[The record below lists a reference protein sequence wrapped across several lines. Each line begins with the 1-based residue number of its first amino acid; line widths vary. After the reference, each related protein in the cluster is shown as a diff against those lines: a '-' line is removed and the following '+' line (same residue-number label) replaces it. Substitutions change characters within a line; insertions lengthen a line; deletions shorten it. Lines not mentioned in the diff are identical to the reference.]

1 MKTPYDIILRP
12 IVSESS
18 MMMSADKKYTFEVDK
33 RANKAQIKIA
43 VEKIFDGVKVE
54 SVNTQNV
61 KGKPKRQGAHQGH
74 RPDWKKAIITLTT
87 ESKEIAL
94 FEGM

>member
-12 IVSESS
+12 VVTESS
-18 MMMSADKKYTFEVDK
+18 MAMSAEKKYTFEVDMN
-33 RANKAQIKIA
+33 ANKAQIKIA
-43 VEKIFDGVKVE
+43 VEKIFDGVKVD

-61 KGKPKRQGAHQGH
+61 KGKPKRQGKYEGH
-74 RPDWKKAIITLTT
+74 RPNWKKAIVTLTAN
-87 ESKEIAL
+87 SKEITI

>member
-12 IVSESS
+12 VVTESS
-18 MMMSADKKYTFEVDK
+18 MTMSAEKKYTFAVDM
-33 RANKAQIKIA
+33 RCNKTEIRTAI
-43 VEKIFDGVKVE
+43 EKIFDGVKVE

-61 KGKPKRQGAHQGH
+61 KGKPKRQGKFEGH
-74 RPDWKKAIITLTT
+74 RPNWKKAIITLT
-87 ESKEIAL
+87 ENSKEITL